1 MKKYRRSL
9 DKTPVANKK
18 VGKSQVGF
26 PTFCLNTVFRQLLR
40 RLDDKLAYH
49 R

>member
-1 MKKYRRSL
+1 MKTYRRSL
-9 DKTPVANKK
+9 DKSAAANKK

-26 PTFCLNTVFRQLLR
+26 PTFCLSTVFKQLLR